1 MGYRAILPSD
11 QPFLV
16 RRNEVLIGGSQFGT
30 PITGAGPAK
39 LVSRFSDKRVQF
51 SGAFTGGW
59 SVTLEGTVD
68 GTNWIAIQS
77 AIAAAPAAP
86 IDVAPWWLYMRL
98 NTVVVG
104 TLVSTNSP
112 WGVADQPA
120 FRALLGGFEMTE
132 G

>member
-11 QPFLV
+11 QPFLI
-16 RRNEVLIGGSQFGT
+16 RRNGVIIAGSEFGT
-30 PITGAGPAK
+30 PITGGGPSK
-39 LVSRFSDKRVQF
+39 PVGRFSDKRVQF

-68 GTNWIAIQS
+68 GTNWIAIQA
-77 AIAAAPAAP
+77 AIVAAPAAP
-86 IDVAPWWLYMRL
+86 IEVAPWWLYLRL
-98 NTVVVG
+98 NTLVVG

-120 FRALLGGFEMTE
+120 FRAFLGGRENIE